1 MFIDKDRDGNYEC
14 CVFLGFFYKR
24 NYLKIKLLLLLL
36 IYTWQGKPTHH
47 LLNKKSKK
55 MINFFIERKRKKKKI
70 KDQLLQINKIKDFSI
85 VLSFEN

>member
-1 MFIDKDRDGNYEC
+1 
-14 CVFLGFFYKR
+14 
-24 NYLKIKLLLLLL
+24 
-36 IYTWQGKPTHH
+36 
-47 LLNKKSKK
+47 